1 MFKHYGGEPVPQG
14 KPNFSLD
21 EVTYPWTVFGYV
33 LGREQLPVI
42 FQIIQKTISR
52 LFEKAN
58 KIYINYKLDAYM
70 KSYFLV

>member
-1 MFKHYGGEPVPQG
+1 MFKQYGGEPVPQG
-14 KPNFSLD
+14 KPYFSLD

-52 LFEKAN
+52 LF
-58 KIYINYKLDAYM
+58 
-70 KSYFLV
+70 